1 MLSILLVDDD
11 EDDYRLTEEC
21 LSLAL
26 DGKFDLVWSS
36 SYDVGI
42 QAMNRGRF
50 DVVFVDHFLKGRLG
64 LDFITEAFR
73 ISDDPLFVM
82 LTGASD
88 KELDLKALAA
98 GAGDFLTKG
107 DLSPTLL
114 SRVIRYGMH
123 RNNKNRRLRQAQA
136 EVERSKKET
145 RKLLANITHEVRAPL
160 IGILNSANHLAEL
173 VEGEEAKTLTE
184 QICLSSEVSLDL
196 ISEIL
201 EYSKY
206 ESGRIEL
213 DSHPF
218 DLAELVDQTTA
229 IIKPQLEEKKLLIET
244 DCEAVAGRYVG
255 DASKIRQVL
264 VNLLSNAVKFT
275 EYGLIRFLVT
285 RDPDSAMM
293 QFEVTDPGIGMT
305 PEQCALIF
313 EPFRQADGSIHA
325 RFGGTGLGLA
335 ISLNLATAM
344 NGTIAVESVPG
355 EGSTF
360 RFSLPLSP
368 DVAPPQIQ
376 APVDFSRKTALIV
389 DDDNGSRYVL
399 HQFLT
404 RMGFQVKEAS
414 DGRIAL
420 EKAMRRKYDVVFLDL
435 NMPGLDGYETAH
447 AMAVGLP
454 KVFTPVIIGQTAHTD
469 PEIHRECKMAG
480 MIEVLVKPLKY
491 DALERLLREVLR

>member
-21 LSLAL
+21 ISLAL
-26 DGKFDLVWSS
+26 EGKYDLVWSS
-36 SYDVGI
+36 SYDAGI
-42 QAMNRGRF
+42 QAINQRRF

-64 LDFITEAFR
+64 LDFITEAYR

-98 GAGDFLTKG
+98 GAGDFLTKE

-114 SRVIRYGMH
+114 SRVIRYGVH
-123 RNNKNRRLRQAQA
+123 RNNKNRRLRQAQ
-136 EVERSKKET
+136 VEIDRSKKET
-145 RKLLANITHEVRAPL
+145 RKLLANITHEVRSPL
-160 IGILNSANHLAEL
+160 IGILNSANHLANL
-173 VEGEEAKTLTE
+173 VEGDEAKSLAQ
-184 QICLSSEVSLDL
+184 QISLSSEVSLEL
-196 ISEIL
+196 INEIL
-201 EYSKY
+201 EYTKY

-213 DSHPF
+213 DCHPF
-218 DLAELVDQTTA
+218 CLAELIDQATA
-229 IIKPQLEEKKLLIET
+229 IIKPNLEEKKLLLEV
-244 DCEAVAGRYVG
+244 DRADLVERYVG

-275 EYGLIRFLVT
+275 EYGLIRLHVG
-285 RDPDSAMM
+285 RDEETSITT
-293 QFEVTDPGIGMT
+293 FEVADPGIGMT
-305 PEQCALIF
+305 AEQCAMIF
-313 EPFRQADGSIHA
+313 EPFRQADSTIHA

-335 ISLNLATAM
+335 ISQNLAKAM
-344 NGTIAVESVPG
+344 KGTIAVESKPG
-355 EGSTF
+355 QGSTF

-368 DVAPPQIQ
+368 DVTTVTSLE
-376 APVDFSRKTALIV
+376 PVDFSSKTALIV

-435 NMPGLDGYETAH
+435 NMPGLDGFETAH

-491 DALERLLREVLR
+491 DSLERLLRALLR